1 MTKQEIELVEVLIT
15 ISIVSKRLAHNLMK
29 EEKTNESNQVTSG
42 CDCRYPQPWRQPRN
56 ACTGTHSKLSRKS

>member
-29 EEKTNESNQVTSG
+29 TCK
-42 CDCRYPQPWRQPRN
+42 
-56 ACTGTHSKLSRKS
+56 

>member
-29 EEKTNESNQVTSG
+29 EEKTVPEQPERLPQVII
-42 CDCRYPQPWRQPRN
+42 
-56 ACTGTHSKLSRKS
+56 